1 MTISNAAQ
9 AHHNQLFGDLAA
21 FGSRATLAQTDPEFV
36 AYFDN
41 FAFDEII
48 ADAADL
54 DATVD
59 LHTRLLVQLAATL
72 AAGGLA
78 EFRVLAAAGLANAG
92 VSPVELK
99 ELVYHAVPYVGM
111 ARVFDY
117 LHAVNDILT
126 AAGVELPLPG
136 QATSTPETRHT
147 RGEQVQERIVGA
159 GRVTQMHADAR
170 EDCKHFQRYLTGNC
184 FGDTVARD
192 GLDLRTREL
201 LTFAMLAALGGADA
215 QVRGHVTGN
224 LNVGNS
230 RARLLAVLTVLVPF
244 IGYPRTLNALAAIN
258 DLTN

>member
-1 MTISNAAQ
+1 M
-9 AHHNQLFGDLAA
+9 
-21 FGSRATLAQTDPEFV
+21 
-36 AYFDN
+36 
-41 FAFDEII
+41 
-48 ADAADL
+48 
-54 DATVD
+54 
-59 LHTRLLVQLAATL
+59 HTRLLVQLAAVV

-78 EFRVLAAAGLANAG
+78 EFRVLATAALANAG

-99 ELVYHAVPYVGM
+99 ELVYHAVPHVGM
-111 ARVFDY
+111 ARVFDF

-136 QATSTPETRHT
+136 RATSTPETRQE
-147 RGEQVQERIVGA
+147 RGQQVQERIVGA
-159 GRVTQMHADAR
+159 GRVTQMHADAPP
-170 EDCKHFQRYLTGNC
+170 DCKHFLRYLTGNF

-192 GLDLRTREL
+192 GLNLPTREL

-224 LNVGNS
+224 VINVGNT

>member
-1 MTISNAAQ
+1 MTISDAAK
-9 AHHNQLFGDLAA
+9 AHHDRLFGDRV
-21 FGSRATLAQTDPEFV
+21 STLARTDPEFV
-36 AYFDN
+36 GYFDN

-48 ADAADL
+48 ADSAEL
-54 DATVD
+54 DTSVD

-78 EFRVLAAAGLANAG
+78 EFRVLADAGLANAG

-99 ELVYHAVPYVGM
+99 ELVYHAVPYVGL

-136 QATSTPETRHT
+136 QATSTPATRQE
-147 RGEQVQERIVGA
+147 RGQQVQERIVGP
-159 GRVTQMHADAR
+159 GRVTQMHADAPP
-170 EDCKHFQRYLTGNC
+170 DCQHFQRYLTGNC
-184 FGDTVARD
+184 VGDTVARN
-192 GLDLRTREL
+192 GIDLPTREL
-201 LTFAMLAALGGADA
+201 LTFAILAALGGADA
-215 QVRGHVTGN
+215 QVRAHVTGN

-258 DLTN
+258 DITPHTSN